1 MDGMKRQEAVM
12 IAVTPPAAPPA
23 APPPLT
29 TEVRRWKFT
38 ADDYMRMGET
48 GILDEDDRVELI
60 DGEVLVMSPIGV
72 KHMAIVNWLTTRLV
86 PLVGANGIVS
96 IQNPVRLDRFNVP
109 QPDVVILKP
118 RADFYRGRVVTAQ
131 DVLLIVEVSD
141 TTLRYDRG
149 DKLPRYA
156 PAGVPEVWIVDLADE
171 QVEQYWQPVETR
183 FSQRNLV
190 RRGAII
196 SSVMVPALRV
206 SVDEV
211 MG

>member
-1 MDGMKRQEAVM
+1 MT
-12 IAVTPPAAPPA
+12 AVTPPPVTAAL
-23 APPPLT
+23 PPPLT
-29 TEVRRWKFT
+29 TDPQRWKFT
-38 ADDYMRMGET
+38 ADNYMRMGET

-60 DGEVLVMSPIGV
+60 DGEVLVMCPIGV

-86 PLVGANGIVS
+86 PLVGESGIVS

-156 PAGVPEVWIVDLADE
+156 AAGVPEVWIFDLSDE
-171 QVEQYWQPVETR
+171 QVEQYWQPSETR
-183 FSQRNLV
+183 FGQRSLV
-190 RRGAII
+190 RRGGIVT
-196 SSVMVPALRV
+196 SVTVPALRI